1 MHEVTSGVSWYS
13 MPAYRSSSF
22 SRTITTSILGCLVSM
37 NGWYD
42 THGRTLAYN
51 PSVLRVVTLRL
62 LKPPPCGVVMGA
74 LRKTLVRRSDSHAL
88 GSMPDV
94 LPRK

>member
-1 MHEVTSGVSWYS
+1 
-13 MPAYRSSSF
+13 
-22 SRTITTSILGCLVSM
+22 M
-37 NGWYD
+37 NGWYA
-42 THGRTLAYN
+42 THGRTLAYR

-74 LRKTLVRRSDSHAL
+74 FKNTLVRSSDSHEL